1 MGKQET
7 QPRNTSKQYYSTRPL
22 PVYAPEAQ
30 NLRGFRSI
38 SGKFSGSTT
47 ESNKTQTSQPRP
59 LGRCLAPGW
68 RSARLRDSIEG
79 AHFWAKTKSLQE
91 QGPSEH
97 KIQFSGFRAWGF
109 HAVSLLPESSASCW
123 CAAVACCRPQPKSH
137 AWSFSNVQQRWA
149 TVADSAMAS

>member
-1 MGKQET
+1 MVGKQET

-22 PVYAPEAQ
+22 PVYAPETQ

-79 AHFWAKTKSLQE
+79 ARFWAKTKGLQE
-91 QGPSEH
+91 QG
-97 KIQFSGFRAWGF
+97 Q
-109 HAVSLLPESSASCW
+109 
-123 CAAVACCRPQPKSH
+123 
-137 AWSFSNVQQRWA
+137 
-149 TVADSAMAS
+149 